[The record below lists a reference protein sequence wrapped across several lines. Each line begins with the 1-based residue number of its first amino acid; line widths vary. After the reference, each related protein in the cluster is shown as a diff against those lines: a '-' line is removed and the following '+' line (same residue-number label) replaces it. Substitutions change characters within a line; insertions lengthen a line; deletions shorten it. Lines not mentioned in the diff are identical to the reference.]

1 MKARRLNSHSTYAVI
16 LFLIISIF
24 EGGFFLTNV
33 GALTLPDGDMHANAS
48 YGMATGQIMNRPE
61 DLTDPFGNPVKRQY
75 ISGDSRYLHNKGMH
89 NALVADL
96 ISDPFATD
104 PHIAKQRK
112 ADQQPSTQVTL
123 PDQRFP
129 ARANQYFPLVYLPQ
143 GIGMWIGLH
152 TGLSPYN
159 VWQCGRIANF
169 AFYLLLF
176 GLAIVLIPKGKYFM
190 AVLGSLYPTI
200 FMASSLM
207 SDAVFISI
215 CACFIAYFFA
225 LSTREKPI
233 TRGQLGILMLL
244 TICLFLFKTVYVAL
258 ALLVL
263 ALPKTLLTTKRKC
276 IFTGVSAVVALLIYG
291 LWSSNYQNVPAI
303 ASIANNTHFMFR
315 HPVRVL
321 YTISWNLL
329 EFPKT
334 LLIIGPTTLVP
345 TLFVLSA
352 WLILFISN
360 RNAPTNRSNPTAA
373 MHRYRY
379 VWVSFIAFFCAAFL
393 AYLFIDLTWNDMT
406 VMKAT
411 QQVQGFQGRYLTPL
425 LPLLTSI
432 CFSPHGKSTI
442 PRALRTEAE
451 TVEGFAA
458 AEEAGAGAAQ
468 VSAPPSEEA

>member
-48 YGMATGQIMNRPE
+48 YAMATGQIMNRPE
-61 DLTDPFGNPVKRQY
+61 DLTDPFGNPVKRQH

-89 NALVADL
+89 NALVVDL

-152 TGLSPYN
+152 TGLSPYS

-215 CACFIAYFFA
+215 GACFIAYFFA

-373 MHRYRY
+373 VHRYRY

-442 PRALRTEAE
+442 PRALHAEAE

-458 AEEAGAGAAQ
+458 AEEAGAEAAQ